1 MQEYVRELQEKVGL
15 SEEQAVKSVQV
26 LFEKLKSKIPEP
38 MQQMAENMFMND
50 SGEENSLQDKIQKF
64 QQNLGKNND

>member
-50 SGEENSLQDKIQKF
+50 SEEANSLQDKIQKF

>member
-50 SGEENSLQDKIQKF
+50 SEEENSLQDKIQKF